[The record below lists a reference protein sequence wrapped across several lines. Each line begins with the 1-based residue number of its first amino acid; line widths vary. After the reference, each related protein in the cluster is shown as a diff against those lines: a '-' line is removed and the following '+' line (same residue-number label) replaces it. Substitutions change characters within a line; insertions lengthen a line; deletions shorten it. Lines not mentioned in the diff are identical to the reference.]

1 MGPAG
6 NIPRSPSLP
15 PPKIPRHVMLGLGL
29 LGMRNSP
36 GKTVWVPGF
45 GRRFSKKDKKEH
57 AGRMGGHWDIVG
69 YFLGCFFGIYM

>member
-45 GRRFSKKDKKEH
+45 GRRFSEKDKKEH
-57 AGRMGGHWDIVG
+57 AGRMEVH
-69 YFLGCFFGIYM
+69 